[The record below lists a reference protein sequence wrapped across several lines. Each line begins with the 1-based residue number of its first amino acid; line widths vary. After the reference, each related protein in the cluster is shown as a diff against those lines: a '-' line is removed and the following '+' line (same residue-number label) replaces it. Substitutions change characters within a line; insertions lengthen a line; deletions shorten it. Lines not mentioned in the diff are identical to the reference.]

1 MKLLFPVRSMAA
13 VSPAKRLRDEASCSV
28 CLDYFT
34 DPVTLDCGH
43 NFCHSCIT
51 LSWKG
56 LDTNFPCPQCRK
68 SSQQRSFRPNR
79 QLARLIEIAKKLCQ
93 NPAQLKEKN
102 LCEGHEE
109 KLKLFCVE
117 DQKPICVVCN
127 KSQDHRSH
135 TVIPREEAVQE
146 YKKKFQTCL
155 DCLRKQLGDLLKLKS
170 SEEKKAEDLRSE
182 TEIERQKIVT
192 DIEELHQFLNEQKQ
206 ILLLTLEE
214 EKEKI
219 LQRIG
224 ENVTQ
229 LENQISSIKQL
240 ISEIEEKSQQS
251 AAEILKDVKDAM
263 SRYQNVEFPEPKVV
277 STDLKMDFLL
287 GYPQQLKT
295 LFTKFAGWWM
305 EYGKYAV
312 DLTLDPETAHPLLIL
327 SEDRKSVRRGGQRQ
341 DVLHSPQRF
350 DNYLYVLG
358 CESFTSGRHYWEVQE
373 RNDTAWCFG
382 VCKDSV
388 TRKGKFSLSPEE
400 GYWAV
405 MYSGKQEFCALT
417 SPVTPLSLSDNYQA
431 MGIFLDYE
439 AGKVSVF
446 NADGKSHLFTFTE
459 TFSGKLRPFF
469 CPGHHSGMMRIRTF
483 KNWD

>member
-170 SEEKKAEDLRSE
+170 SEEKKAEDLR
-182 TEIERQKIVT
+182 
-192 DIEELHQFLNEQKQ
+192 
-206 ILLLTLEE
+206 
-214 EKEKI
+214 
-219 LQRIG
+219 
-224 ENVTQ
+224 
-229 LENQISSIKQL
+229 
-240 ISEIEEKSQQS
+240 
-251 AAEILKDVKDAM
+251 DVKDAM